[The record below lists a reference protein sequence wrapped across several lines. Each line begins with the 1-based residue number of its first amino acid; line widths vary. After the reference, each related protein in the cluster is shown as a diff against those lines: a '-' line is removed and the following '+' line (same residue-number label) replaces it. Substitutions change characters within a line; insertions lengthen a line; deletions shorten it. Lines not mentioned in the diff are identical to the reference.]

1 MNREL
6 LRSSQI
12 SCGFPINPGWQT
24 QMARCLL
31 TLQSARIPHESV
43 KHGFS
48 HFSLMHARLEGQS
61 GSTKHSGWGAE
72 REISC
77 RKKSVLDIILSCGS
91 PLVWLKLLFTY
102 VSLERHTRTTT
113 IIYPSKIAALTWS
126 TVSVSISNETI
137 RTCALRLMVNDPAGG
152 IPCTRVMHNARV
164 NTLSV
169 LTCIEGRAILIPCA
183 SIVNLRWCGW

>member
-1 MNREL
+1 MQDWRDSRGQPSILVGEL
-6 LRSSQI
+6 KER
-12 SCGFPINPGWQT
+12 F
-24 QMARCLL
+24 
-31 TLQSARIPHESV
+31 
-43 KHGFS
+43 
-48 HFSLMHARLEGQS
+48 HAE
-61 GSTKHSGWGAE
+61 
-72 REISC
+72 
-77 RKKSVLDIILSCGS
+77 KSMCWALILSYGS
-91 PLVWLKLLFTY
+91 PFNWFKLLSTY
-102 VSLERHTRTTT
+102 VSLEAHTHTQLLD

-152 IPCTRVMHNARV
+152 VPCTRVMHNARV